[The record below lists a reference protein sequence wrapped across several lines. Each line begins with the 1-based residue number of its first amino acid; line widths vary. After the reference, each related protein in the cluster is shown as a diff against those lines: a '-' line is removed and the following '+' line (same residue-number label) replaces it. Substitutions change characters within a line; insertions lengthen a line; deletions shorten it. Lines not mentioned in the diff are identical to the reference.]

1 MESIR
6 VSRDEM
12 LARLVRHQE
21 LVPRAKLDAVATGL
35 PEEAIRMLQADANYT
50 YMAPEMSNRSQKTK
64 YAASRGGDAGDS
76 MVVSMAICEP
86 GNGPALHLHANT
98 VETFFC
104 AQGRF
109 SIQWGDEGE
118 EEITL
123 DKFDLLSIPAG
134 VTRRFKNISDE
145 RAVLLVLLQGDRDK
159 FNDITYT
166 PSLGNEMAMK
176 FGQETVAKLEGMGKK
191 FTAGIVEVEQDS

>member
-1 MESIR
+1 MESIK

-12 LARLVRHQE
+12 LARLVRHQT
-21 LVPRAKLDAVATGL
+21 LVPRAKLDAAATGL

-50 YMAPEMSNRSQKTK
+50 YMAPEMKHGSQITK
-64 YAASRGGDAGDS
+64 YAVTNGGDAGDC

-86 GNGPALHLHANT
+86 GNGPALHMHANT

-123 DKFDLLSIPAG
+123 EKFDLLSIPAG
-134 VTRRFKNISDE
+134 LTRRFTNVSDE
-145 RAVLLVLLQGDRDK
+145 RGVLLVLLQGDQGK

-166 PSLGNEMAMK
+166 PSLGHELAMK
-176 FGQETVAKLEGMGKK
+176 FGTETVTRLEGMGRG
-191 FTAGIVEVEQDS
+191 FTAGLAEVGQES